1 MKVLTLSY
9 VWSHMRWLRILLYA
23 VTFLAT
29 LVLASKRDYVL
40 QSFSGHVGA
49 GNYTYYQM
57 YREGEVSLL
66 VETLEGDAD
75 IYVSASTLSPDFDN
89 YDMNSVT
96 CGDDRVDIPA
106 DMKRPIGIG
115 IYGHPSHDAARY
127 RFTVLVDYFSGS
139 ESFVHGNSREEGDED
154 IEEESILWTIFVS
167 ILKILLDI
175 LV

>member
-1 MKVLTLSY
+1 MKILTLSF
-9 VWSHMRWLRILLYA
+9 VWSHMRWLKILMYA

-40 QSFSGHVGA
+40 QSFNGNVGA

-57 YREGEVSLL
+57 YREGEVTLL

-75 IYVSASTLSPDFDN
+75 IYVSSTSLSPDFDN

-96 CGDDRVDIPA
+96 CGEDKVEIPS
-106 DMKRPIGIG
+106 DMKRPVGIG
-115 IYGHPSHDAARY
+115 IYGHPSHDSTRY

-139 ESFVHGNSREEGDED
+139 ESFVQGNNREESDED
-154 IEEESILWTIFVS
+154 VEEESILWTIFVS